1 VLLLPTHT
9 VTILSRPAPTRDR
22 QNNRIVDWSTAP
34 RTPYAGRVEPLS
46 STETVQQDDQVI
58 TTLDCFLPPS
68 AVVTEYDRAEVD
80 GVTYEVDGKPDVYTG
95 HGPLK
100 ALAYQRLTLKQV
112 TG

>member
-1 VLLLPTHT
+1 ME
-9 VTILSRPAPTRDR
+9 
-22 QNNRIVDWSTAP
+22 WSTAA
-34 RTPYAGRVEPLS
+34 RTSYQGRVEPLS
-46 STETVQQDDQVI
+46 SSETVQQGDQVI

-100 ALAYQRLTLKQV
+100 LLAHQRLTLRRV